1 MRLIPLEAVTNEVRG
16 KTWSHTFA
24 TPSLDV
30 ATRSPCDGA
39 TVTRGPN

>member
-1 MRLIPLEAVTNEVRG
+1 MRLIPPEAVTNEVRG
-16 KTWSHTFA
+16 KTVVSYFR